1 MGVESSVPAVED
13 RRELARAL
21 EQARRPDSAAGARYL
36 SGLSQ
41 RRPLAPD
48 RERRLVAAAQEG
60 DARARAELVEAFMP
74 RIASIARLYR
84 ATPTVDRLELL
95 QEGVAG
101 LLRALERYDADSA
114 VPFWAYA
121 RWWVRRSMQ
130 RLVAELTRPAVL
142 SDHALRRLARLEEG
156 RREAHAR
163 TGREPTYDELVARSG
178 LSPDEVSSL
187 LAVDRVPRSIHEPL
201 ATADGAV
208 WGTLEDLLDD
218 PVADGEYERVL
229 DAIEAQEL
237 VGMLSSLSDRER
249 FVLRARYGLEGE
261 EQSPG
266 QIGERLGLSSHR
278 VSKIERRARGK
289 LAAAAGA
296 DAASGSS

>member
-1 MGVESSVPAVED
+1 MHMGAESSVPAVPD
-13 RRELARAL
+13 RHELARAL
-21 EQARRPDSAAGARYL
+21 ERSRRPESAPGARFL
-36 SGLSQ
+36 DGLSE
-41 RRPLAPD
+41 RPPPAPE
-48 RERRLVAAAQEG
+48 RERRLVLAAQEG

-74 RIASIARLYR
+74 RIASIAGVYR

-101 LLRALERYDADSA
+101 LLRALERYDADSG
-114 VPFWAYA
+114 VPFWVYA
-121 RWWVRRSMQ
+121 RWLVRRSMQ

-142 SDHALRRLARLEEG
+142 SDHALRRLARIEEG
-156 RREAHAR
+156 RREAHAQ

-178 LSPDEVSSL
+178 LSPEEVSSL

-201 ATADGAV
+201 TTADGAV

-237 VGMLSSLSDRER
+237 VGLLSSLSDRER
-249 FVLRARYGLEGE
+249 FILRARYGLDGE
-261 EQSPG
+261 EQTLS

-278 VSKIERRARGK
+278 VSKIERRALGK

-296 DAASGSS
+296 DAAS